1 MVISTLFF
9 ILLVFI
15 GFIKRFPWMS
25 LCSGYV
31 FFFYL
36 FATFIL
42 FSAQITNSLFL
53 VDACEQIR
61 EVVFDYD
68 FPQYN
73 AGLGYYSS
81 CLPLEANADVV
92 EVLYQCESEAEKA
105 VVAYNAGVAESERVA
120 SHKEATAAD
129 TDANLASAYQLSLA
143 IDSLNDL

>member
-1 MVISTLFF
+1 
-9 ILLVFI
+9 
-15 GFIKRFPWMS
+15 MS

-53 VDACEQIR
+53 VDACEQVR

-92 EVLYQCESEAEKA
+92 EVLYQCETEAEKA
-105 VVAYNAGVAESERVA
+105 VVAYNAGVVEADRVA
-120 SHKEATAAD
+120 SHKEATATD
-129 TDANLASAYQLSLA
+129 TDANLAAAY
-143 IDSLNDL
+143 